1 MAPLFKKSVG
11 LLGKLVV
18 AFLIAGVTGE
28 VACRLLGLGSGII
41 YPRGL
46 YTTSDDAEIA
56 VEFTP
61 GFTGRAYGQPV
72 RINALGF
79 RGPEIEIAPPPG
91 TYRVL
96 CVGDSFTY
104 GMGVR
109 EEEAWPA
116 VVARWLEPPPGFERV
131 EVTNTGVPGYN
142 LWQGMAVIRRWQPR
156 LQPHAIVFALVSNDL
171 EPAFY
176 VEDGYLRVP
185 GRTYGWSFPGKR
197 WLQTRSHLYQFVSM
211 KVTHLLAARVGY
223 DEVAVPRDPE
233 LRHAYR
239 TARERGVRALADLTA
254 ELAAVPVRLV
264 VADIDIQP
272 DSLIAGLIEEAG
284 APHYAIELVPGET
297 LIDGHPDVAGHERIA
312 RQIVA
317 ALESRW

>member
-1 MAPLFKKSVG
+1 MRDLLKKSAD
-11 LLGKLVV
+11 LLLKLGV
-18 AFLIAGVTGE
+18 AALIAGVTGE
-28 VACRLLGLGSGII
+28 VACRVLGLGGGII

-46 YTTSDDAEIA
+46 YTASANPEIA

-79 RGPEIEIAPPPG
+79 RGPEIDIEPSPG

-116 VVARWLEPPPGFERV
+116 VVERWLEPPAGFERV
-131 EVTNTGVPGYN
+131 EVINTGVPGYN
-142 LWQGMAVIRRWQPR
+142 LWQGIEVIRRWQPR
-156 LQPHAIVFALVSNDL
+156 LQPNAIVFALVSNDL

-185 GRTYGWSFPGKR
+185 GRTYGLSFPGRR

-223 DEVAVPRDPE
+223 DEVAVPRDPK
-233 LRHAYR
+233 LRRAYEM
-239 TARERGVRALADLTA
+239 ARERGVRDLADLTT
-254 ELAAVPVRLV
+254 ELAEQPVRLI
-264 VADIDIQP
+264 VADINIQP
-272 DSLIAGLIEEAG
+272 DSRMAGLIEDAG